1 MNGLTWQ
8 ELAILGIYSLCC
20 IALIVM
26 CVVAFIKDWK
36 EGRL

>member
-8 ELAILGIYSLCC
+8 ELVILGIYSAAC
-20 IALIVM
+20 IAIIVM
-26 CVVAFIKDWK
+26 CAIAFIKDWK